1 MAKTFSLEI
10 VTTDRIFYKGECEHL
25 VITAIDGLLG
35 ILAGHEPLVTA
46 LPAGELKYMVDGKWR
61 YAAISDGFIQVMP
74 DKSVILADSCELPEE
89 IDIDGL
95 EIDLGKMMKDRSA
108 AMFADFDPK
117 DENAAAPYPYQ
128 VTKLLKVKNVTVT
141 DGKRWM
147 FFRSP
152 ALFKDLKVEGACPG
166 YPPR

>member
-10 VTTDRIFYKGECEHL
+10 VATYRIFYKGECDHL

-89 IDIDGL
+89 IDIKRAEEARERAQEKL
-95 EIDLGKMMKDRSA
+95 RQKQSIQEYYQTQA
-108 AMFADFDPK
+108 ALNRAM
-117 DENAAAPYPYQ
+117 NR
-128 VTKLLKVKNVTVT
+128 LKVSQKH
-141 DGKRWM
+141 
-147 FFRSP
+147 
-152 ALFKDLKVEGACPG
+152 FK
-166 YPPR
+166 

>member
-1 MAKTFSLEI
+1 MAKTFHLEI
-10 VTTDRIFYKGECEHL
+10 VTTDRIFYKGDCEHL

-89 IDIDGL
+89 IDIKRAEEARERAEEKL
-95 EIDLGKMMKDRSA
+95 RQKQSIKEYYQTQA
-108 AMFADFDPK
+108 ALNRAM
-117 DENAAAPYPYQ
+117 NS
-128 VTKLLKVKNVTVT
+128 LKVSQKH
-141 DGKRWM
+141 
-147 FFRSP
+147 
-152 ALFKDLKVEGACPG
+152 FK
-166 YPPR
+166 